1 MELKKT
7 PSPPERF
14 LRGKR
19 QRGRPGR
26 RIGSLVLRWF
36 GMLAAFAGLA
46 AAFFW
51 TVTTA
56 GHAPE
61 LTVARVLVEGNERL
75 SDGEILE
82 LLELSEGAN
91 ILTLDLEDVRERL
104 LRSAWVREVEIQRVL
119 PRTLTLRIAERSP
132 VAIAVLGE
140 LYLLAAD
147 GTMLDE
153 LAPHYDIEKL
163 VLIRGLRN
171 ADGVVPARAALAG
184 RTAAALMERESL
196 AALVSELDVSEG
208 DGSVTVRLREP
219 AVTFLVHSATMVARL
234 ERLVPLLG
242 GLQKRYQ
249 ALVVVDLRFDGRIYL
264 RLRDVVAAKEFKG
277 REIYTAAAFVPGGAS
292 F

>member
-7 PSPPERF
+7 STRPERY
-14 LRGKR
+14 LRGRR
-19 QRGRPGR
+19 QRVRSGL
-26 RIGSLVLRWF
+26 RIGGLVLRWF
-36 GMLAAFAGLA
+36 GMLAALAGLA
-46 AAFFW
+46 AVFIW
-51 TVTTA
+51 TVAIA
-56 GHAPE
+56 GQAPE
-61 LTVARVLVEGNERL
+61 LAVARVLVEGNEQL

-82 LLELSEGAN
+82 LLELSDGAN
-91 ILTLDLEDVRERL
+91 ILTLDLEVVRERL
-104 LRSAWVREVEIQRVL
+104 LRSAWVREVEIERVL
-119 PRTLTLRIAERSP
+119 PRTLTLRIVERSP

-171 ADGVVPARAALAG
+171 EDGVVPARAALAG
-184 RTAAALMERESL
+184 RMAAALMARELL
-196 AALVSELDVSEG
+196 APMVSELDVSEG

-219 AVTFLVHSATMVARL
+219 AVTFLVHSATMVVRL
-234 ERLVPLLG
+234 ERLVPLLD

-249 ALVVVDLRFDGRIYL
+249 ALEVVDLRFDGRIYL
-264 RLRDVVAAKEFKG
+264 RLRDVAAAKEFKG
-277 REIYTAAAFVPGGAS
+277 REIYTAATFVPGGAS

>member
-14 LRGKR
+14 LRGRR
-19 QRGRPGR
+19 QRVRPGR
-26 RIGSLVLRWF
+26 RVGGLVLRWF
-36 GMLAAFAGLA
+36 ALLAAFLGLA
-46 AAFFW
+46 AAFVW

-56 GHAPE
+56 GKAPE
-61 LTVARVLVEGNERL
+61 LVVARVLVEGNEQL

-91 ILTLDLEDVRERL
+91 ILTLDLEVVRERL
-104 LRSAWVREVEIQRVL
+104 LRSAWVREVEIERVL

-132 VAIAVLGE
+132 VAVAVLGE

-153 LAPHYDIEKL
+153 LAPHYNIEKL
-163 VLIRGLRN
+163 ALIRGLTDG
-171 ADGVVPARAALAG
+171 DGVVPARAALAG
-184 RTAAALMERESL
+184 RMAAALMERELL

-219 AVTFLVHSATMVARL
+219 AVTFLVHSATMVERL
-234 ERLVPLLG
+234 ERLVPLLD
-242 GLQKRYQ
+242 GLQKRYR
-249 ALVVVDLRFDGRIYL
+249 ALDTVDLRFDGRIYL
-264 RLRDVVAAKEFKG
+264 RLRDVAGAQRFKE
-277 REIYTAAAFVPGGAS
+277 REIYTMATFVPGGAS